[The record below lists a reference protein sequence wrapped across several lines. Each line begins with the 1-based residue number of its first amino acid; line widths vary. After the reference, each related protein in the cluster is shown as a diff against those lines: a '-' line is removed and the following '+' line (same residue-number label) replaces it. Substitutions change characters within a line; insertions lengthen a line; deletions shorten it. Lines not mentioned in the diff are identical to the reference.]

1 MAGVFDI
8 DDIGHGDDLLN
19 TEDSS
24 DDTIDIEEGGYDPDP
39 NPNAIISSDDVITTD
54 ISEQNVNTGKEKTGP
69 QDFELRKVLGKGGYG
84 KVFQVRKVTG
94 QDSGTI
100 FAMKV
105 LRKASIVRNQKD
117 TAHTKAERNILE
129 AVKHPF
135 IVDLMYAFQTGGKLY
150 LILEYLSGGELF
162 MHLEREGIFLEDTA
176 CFYLS
181 EIILALEHLHR
192 QGIIYRD
199 LKPENILLDA
209 QGHVK
214 LTDFGLCKEH
224 IQEGIVT
231 HTFCGTI
238 EYMAPEILTRSGH
251 GKAVDWWSLGALM
264 YDMLTGA
271 PPFTADNRKKT
282 IEKILRG
289 KLILPPYLTPD
300 ARELIRKLLKRQV
313 GQRLGSTPN
322 DGEAV
327 RVHPFFRS
335 INWGDVLSRK
345 LEPPFK
351 PSLTGEDDVS
361 QFDTK
366 FTRQTPVDSPD
377 ESLLSESANL
387 VFQGFTYVAPSVLEE
402 MHHDKPRI
410 VKARSPRKETSY
422 NYYLKPH
429 HGQSQQIGSN
439 PLLHGDPA
447 ARSVAQ
453 AIDPFF
459 NNTSAGAPSSPF
471 FRGGLATN
479 NHHHRLVNNHTRGPL
494 GAGGE
499 LKYSPEM
506 MDVCDGPTKPGAG
519 PST

>member
-8 DDIGHGDDLLN
+8 ELHDADVN
-19 TEDSS
+19 QEDSE
-24 DDTIDIEEGGYDPDP
+24 DDTIEVEEGDYDQDP
-39 NPNAIISSDDVITTD
+39 NVNEILESDDVETVQL
-54 ISEQNVNTGKEKTGP
+54 SEQTVNPGKEKTGP

-84 KVFQVRKVTG
+84 KVFQVRKITG
-94 QDSGTI
+94 QDTGMI

-135 IVDLMYAFQTGGKLY
+135 IVDLIYAFQTGGKLY

-209 QGHVK
+209 HGHVK

-224 IQEGIVT
+224 IQEGTMT

-271 PPFTADNRKKT
+271 PPFTAENRKKT

-300 ARELIRKLLKRQV
+300 ARDLIRKLLKRQV
-313 GQRLGSTPN
+313 MQRLGSAPG
-322 DGEAV
+322 DGDAI
-327 RVHPFFRS
+327 RNHLFFKH
-335 INWGDVLSRK
+335 INWRDVVSRK
-345 LEPPFK
+345 LDPPFK
-351 PSLTGEDDVS
+351 PSDDVS

-366 FTRQTPVDSPD
+366 FTKQTPIDSPED
-377 ESLLSESANL
+377 STLSESANM

-402 MHHDKPRI
+402 MNRPPRI
-410 VKARSPRKETSY
+410 VKARSPRKAS
-422 NYYLKPH
+422 H
-429 HGQSQQIGSN
+429 HVLHQI
-439 PLLHGDPA
+439 P
-447 ARSVAQ
+447 
-453 AIDPFF
+453 
-459 NNTSAGAPSSPF
+459 
-471 FRGGLATN
+471 
-479 NHHHRLVNNHTRGPL
+479 
-494 GAGGE
+494 
-499 LKYSPEM
+499 
-506 MDVCDGPTKPGAG
+506 
-519 PST
+519 